1 MEKRPYKL
9 AIMGASGV
17 GKTVF
22 LGSYFYA
29 NEKGMGKKYH
39 VAPLL
44 EHSAAASDKAEPEL
58 NSVQV
63 VNELIGSLFKGSQ
76 IGTHKRLDMSMAVG
90 DKMKVRLFD
99 LPGGFTVD
107 STRWEDQKIKEDLET
122 ADGVI
127 FFIPAWDTLHNY
139 MECRKAGTP
148 FSTAISQ
155 FIRNEKEDAKERK
168 ADIPIY
174 FLFTKADM
182 LQGGEKDIT
191 AEELLKHWKG
201 LKASSQTGSERIF
214 FKKGQFDK
222 SFKVTALGTW
232 LDENTP
238 PKEEEYQP
246 VNVVESM
253 ESLFDAMVQARRN
266 RDRNS
271 HLKKTALTTVTALA
285 VFAAV
290 LGTGYS
296 VQKIRWNS
304 AEKAMQLAVARGN
317 YPDAINALDNFR
329 AHRSLL
335 GFSLPAFMSPGKD
348 VDAQIDKLRF
358 DYEADSYKELAG
370 YIQIAKTTELPNSDS
385 DSFKQG
391 AQAVKNYL
399 TNDTFAAIAP
409 EHYAA
414 VKQAEQYYAAGNI
427 MSGTVKSLD
436 DIQVILHQ
444 IDLVPEN
451 WREPLLKRIPAGVAV
466 WRVALD
472 KAAAAQEAETP
483 GTGLQEYDT
492 ALSQLRALTNTLPMS
507 DQIGKALKEQT
518 DAIEQSRNA
527 MADQFITAKIAEAN
541 SLTNTEEAIGLIE
554 KLKHAL
560 PLSKAQK
567 DRIQSAAD
575 KHYEALVSRWID
587 KKTDIEKLRGYLR
600 QYPDMPEGARSLAD
614 NYIQR
619 TAASQKEAL
628 RQGILSAKDMPDL
641 LDKSKKA
648 NALYTGQQEF
658 RTAIAQRFQELLI
671 QDTKDTDDSIKEN
684 LENNDFENA
693 ITIIT
698 GRFEEVKK
706 YSEKISAFCNV
717 GGAVTNS
724 MAEWKEQW
732 LSNASSQNY
741 HYLRAKFNS
750 YGDSCSD
757 TELRDFSQELKD
769 FTILWPQA
777 PQDNEI
783 LQVIHY
789 VSSIRNGVNAR
800 LTVERA
806 KVKIG
811 TNTTFGSNLMIKVTA
826 GSTTFATDNHNFSNK
841 PEFNEDFDFKWSID
855 MAPVVMNFTNV
866 NWILKNKELKEAQIS
881 VPCDG
886 ITGWKKLNG
895 PHATP
900 NKNIIVWLK
909 VNGIPNCPW

>member
-44 EHSAAASDKAEPEL
+44 EKTAAASDKAEQEL

-76 IGTHKRLDMSMAVG
+76 IGTHKRLDMSMTVG

-139 MECRKAGTP
+139 MECRKASTP

-182 LQGGEKDIT
+182 LQGSEKDIT
-191 AEELLKHWKG
+191 AEELLEHWKG
-201 LKASSQTGSERIF
+201 LKASSQTGSERTF

-222 SFKVTALGTW
+222 SFMVTSLGTW

-238 PKEEEYQP
+238 PTEEKYRP

-290 LGTGYS
+290 LGTGYT

-304 AEKAMQLAVARGN
+304 AEKAMQLAVSRGN
-317 YPDAINALDNFR
+317 YPEAITALDNFR

-370 YIQIAKTTELPNSDS
+370 YIQIAETTELPNSES

-409 EHYAA
+409 AHYAA
-414 VKQAEQYYAAGNI
+414 VKKAEQYYAAGNI
-427 MSGTVKSLD
+427 MSGTVKSLN
-436 DIQVILHQ
+436 DIQVILTQ
-444 IDLVPEN
+444 IDVVPEN

-472 KAAAAQEAETP
+472 EAAAAQEAETP

-492 ALSQLRALTNTLPMS
+492 ALSQLRALTSTLPMS
-507 DQIGKALKEQT
+507 DQIKEALKEQI
-518 DAIEQSRNA
+518 DGIEQSKST
-527 MADQFITAKIAEAN
+527 MMDQFISTKIAEAN
-541 SLTNTEEAIGLIE
+541 RFANPEEAIALME
-554 KLKHAL
+554 DLKLAHQ
-560 PLSKAQK
+560 LSDAQK

-587 KKTDIEKLRGYLR
+587 EKTDIEKLRGYLR
-600 QYPDMPEGARSLAD
+600 QYPTMPESAKSLAD
-614 NYIQR
+614 SYIQR
-619 TAASQKEAL
+619 VAATQKEAL
-628 RQGILSAKDMPDL
+628 RQSILSAKNMSIL
-641 LDKSKKA
+641 LDKSKEA
-648 NALYTGQQEF
+648 NKNYSGQQEF

-671 QDTKDTDDSIKEN
+671 RNTQNADDDIQES
-684 LENNDFENA
+684 LGSNDFRNA
-693 ITIIT
+693 KMIIT
-698 GRFEEVKK
+698 NFSNEVN
-706 YSEKISAFCNV
+706 SNSVKISAFCDA
-717 GGAVTNS
+717 GAATNS

-741 HYLRAKFNS
+741 RYLRTKFNS
-750 YGDSCSD
+750 YGDSCSSA
-757 TELRDFSQELKD
+757 ELRDFSQELKD

-806 KVKIG
+806 KVNIG
-811 TNTTFGSNLMIKVTA
+811 TNTTFGSNLMIKVMA
-826 GSTTFATDNHNFSNK
+826 GSTTFATDNHNFNND

-855 MAPVVMNFTNV
+855 MAPVVMKFTNV
-866 NWILKNKELKEAQIS
+866 NWILENKELPEQIS

-900 NKNIIVWLK
+900 NKNIMVWLK
-909 VNGIPNCPW
+909 VDGIPNCPW